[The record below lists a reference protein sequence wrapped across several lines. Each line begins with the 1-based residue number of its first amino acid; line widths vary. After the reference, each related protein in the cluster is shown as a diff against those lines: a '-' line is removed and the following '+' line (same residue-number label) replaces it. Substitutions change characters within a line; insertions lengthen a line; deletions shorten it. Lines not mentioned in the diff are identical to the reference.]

1 MPFECPL
8 CTSRRPFLRVEKFK
22 NSYGDICVRVYQNT
36 GGTAPWKANGFEAIW
51 KANGWFETN
60 LSNANAGGG
69 AQIVEAYT
77 VCRNGHVALDDPG
90 VGDAHKVCTL
100 GSVGSGKS
108 QLLHRLLQLDPPIW
122 DQAPQDDR
130 EPVEVFISHKSLPYG
145 ASPIDNPEEVVATVA
160 ANSEPLRI
168 KLLNLLRMKLKL
180 QGVRRRNPLT
190 GERETAPVSILV
202 DEILLRYFESEY
214 ADDPE
219 YAQEQANEW
228 GTNLRAPYLYPITL
242 TKGGASATKHLA
254 IVDLPGE
261 ATREWTTPTNNPYVN
276 SDDDLS
282 QLEDSATILAIV
294 DPVLADW
301 CFNRLDGGT
310 RSLALRPISD
320 ETTTTRETMRA
331 ESSAITRKL
340 LQDISHEVQN
350 VDNASL
356 TVIVISKCDA
366 IRYALEHASEDAPRG
381 QYDIGRW
388 NDLIPKK
395 QAVPFVR
402 SAKNALSR
410 LSGRVEDSQP
420 MASAQ
425 VREFCNKFR
434 MAPDTRIQDHV
445 AASLLADLSDPRK
458 FWNLVMTGDE
468 FDLTVNMFE
477 LPGGAVTHT
486 VSLND
491 PGNLKPHS
499 FAVES
504 AASSWNRGI
513 SGERIQ
519 MQDVA
524 ACALASALLATIVS
538 ENTVAQLNANARPTY
553 ALTAARY
560 RIAEDGGEH
569 TSDGAQAGCFQ
580 ALRHIIS
587 PALGV

>member
-1 MPFECPL
+1 MPLECPL
-8 CTSRRPFLRVEKFK
+8 CASRRPFLRVERFK
-22 NSYGDICVRVYQNT
+22 NSDGRIGVRAYQDT
-36 GGTAPWKANGFEAIW
+36 GGIAAWRANGFESIPSDA
-51 KANGWFETN
+51 
-60 LSNANAGGG
+60 G
-69 AQIVEAYT
+69 AQVVEAYT

-90 VGDAHKVCTL
+90 VGAAHKVCTL

-130 EPVEVFISHKSLPYG
+130 EPVGVFISHKPLPYG
-145 ASPIDNPEEVVATVA
+145 ASPIDNPDEVVATAA
-160 ANSEPLRI
+160 ANSEPLRTA
-168 KLLNLLRMKLKL
+168 LLNLFRMELRLRE
-180 QGVRRRNPLT
+180 VRRRNPLT
-190 GERETAPVSILV
+190 GDRETVLVGTLV

-214 ADDPE
+214 ADDLE
-219 YAQEQANEW
+219 YAQELADDW

-242 TKGGASATKHLA
+242 TTGGTSLTKHLA

-320 ETTTTRETMRA
+320 ETTTTRETMLA

-340 LQDISHEVQN
+340 LQDISHEVQDA
-350 VDNASL
+350 DNASL
-356 TVIVISKCDA
+356 TVIAISKCDA
-366 IRYALEHASEDAPRG
+366 IRYALEHASKDAPRG

-388 NDLIPKK
+388 NDLIPKE
-395 QAVPFVR
+395 QVGPFVR

-410 LSGRVEDSQP
+410 MSGRVEASQP

-425 VREFCNKFR
+425 VREFFDKFR
-434 MAPDTRIQDHV
+434 MAPGMQIHAT
-445 AASLLADLSDPRK
+445 ASLLADLSDPWK
-458 FWNLVMTGDE
+458 FWNLVMTGEE
-468 FDLTVNMFE
+468 FNLAVNMFT

-491 PGNLKPHS
+491 PSNLKPHS

-504 AASSWNRGI
+504 AASSWNRGV

-524 ACALASALLATIVS
+524 ACALASALLATIIS
-538 ENTVAQLNANARPTY
+538 ENTVAQLNASARPTY

>member
-1 MPFECPL
+1 MPLECPL
-8 CTSRRPFLRVEKFK
+8 CASRRPFLRVERFK
-22 NSYGDICVRVYQNT
+22 NSDGRIGVRAYQDT
-36 GGTAPWKANGFEAIW
+36 GGIAAWRANGFESIPSDA
-51 KANGWFETN
+51 
-60 LSNANAGGG
+60 G
-69 AQIVEAYT
+69 AQVVEAYT

-90 VGDAHKVCTL
+90 VGAAHKVCTL

-130 EPVEVFISHKSLPYG
+130 EPVGVFISHKPLPYG
-145 ASPIDNPEEVVATVA
+145 ASPIDNPDEVVATAA
-160 ANSEPLRI
+160 ANSEPLRTA
-168 KLLNLLRMKLKL
+168 LLNLFRMELRLRE
-180 QGVRRRNPLT
+180 VRRRNPLT
-190 GERETAPVSILV
+190 GDRETVLVGTLV

-214 ADDPE
+214 ADDLE
-219 YAQEQANEW
+219 YAQELADDW

-242 TKGGASATKHLA
+242 TTGGTSLTKHLA

-301 CFNRLDGGT
+301 CFNRLDDST

-340 LQDISHEVQN
+340 LQDISHEVQDA
-350 VDNASL
+350 DNASL
-356 TVIVISKCDA
+356 TVIAISKCDA
-366 IRYALEHASEDAPRG
+366 IRYALEHASENAPRG

-388 NDLIPKK
+388 NDLIPKE
-395 QAVPFVR
+395 QVGPFVR

-410 LSGRVEDSQP
+410 MSGRVEASQP

-425 VREFCNKFR
+425 VREFFDKFR
-434 MAPDTRIQDHV
+434 MAPGMQIHAT
-445 AASLLADLSDPRK
+445 ASLLADLSDPWK
-458 FWNLVMTGDE
+458 FWNLVMTGEE
-468 FDLTVNMFE
+468 FNLAVNMFT
-477 LPGGAVTHT
+477 LPGGAVTRT

-491 PGNLKPHS
+491 PSNLKPHS

-504 AASSWNRGI
+504 AASSWNRGV

-524 ACALASALLATIVS
+524 ACALASALLATIIS
-538 ENTVAQLNANARPTY
+538 ENTVAQLNASARPTY

>member
-1 MPFECPL
+1 MPLECPL
-8 CTSRRPFLRVEKFK
+8 CASRRPFLRVERFK
-22 NSYGDICVRVYQNT
+22 NSDGRIGVRAYQDT
-36 GGTAPWKANGFEAIW
+36 GGIAAWRANGFESIP
-51 KANGWFETN
+51 
-60 LSNANAGGG
+60 SDAG
-69 AQIVEAYT
+69 ARVVEAYT
-77 VCRNGHVALDDPG
+77 VCRNGHVALNDPG
-90 VGDAHKVCTL
+90 VGAAHKVCTL

-130 EPVEVFISHKSLPYG
+130 EPVGVFISHKPLPYG
-145 ASPIDNPEEVVATVA
+145 ASPIDNPDEVVATAA
-160 ANSEPLRI
+160 ANSEPLRTA
-168 KLLNLLRMKLKL
+168 LLNLFRMELRLRE
-180 QGVRRRNPLT
+180 VRRRNPLT
-190 GERETAPVSILV
+190 GDRETVLVGTLV

-214 ADDPE
+214 ADDLE
-219 YAQEQANEW
+219 YAQELADDW

-242 TKGGASATKHLA
+242 TTGGTSLTKHLA

-301 CFNRLDGGT
+301 CFNRLDDST

-340 LQDISHEVQN
+340 LQDISHEVQDA
-350 VDNASL
+350 DNASL
-356 TVIVISKCDA
+356 TVIAISKCDA
-366 IRYALEHASEDAPRG
+366 IRYALEHASENAPRG

-388 NDLIPKK
+388 NDLIPKE
-395 QAVPFVR
+395 QVGPFVR

-410 LSGRVEDSQP
+410 MSGRVEASQP

-425 VREFCNKFR
+425 VREFFDKFR
-434 MAPDTRIQDHV
+434 MAPGMQIHAT
-445 AASLLADLSDPRK
+445 ASLLADLSDPWK
-458 FWNLVMTGDE
+458 FWNLVMTGEE
-468 FDLTVNMFE
+468 FNLAVNMFT

-491 PGNLKPHS
+491 PSNLKPHS

-504 AASSWNRGI
+504 AASSWNRGV

-524 ACALASALLATIVS
+524 ACALASALLATIIS
-538 ENTVAQLNANARPTY
+538 ENTVAQLNASARPTY

>member
-1 MPFECPL
+1 MPLECPL
-8 CTSRRPFLRVEKFK
+8 CASRRPFLRVERFK
-22 NSYGDICVRVYQNT
+22 NSDGRIGVRAYQDT
-36 GGTAPWKANGFEAIW
+36 GGIAAWRANGFESIPSDA
-51 KANGWFETN
+51 
-60 LSNANAGGG
+60 G
-69 AQIVEAYT
+69 AQVVEAYT
-77 VCRNGHVALDDPG
+77 VCRNGHIALDDPG
-90 VGDAHKVCTL
+90 VGAAHKVCTL

-130 EPVEVFISHKSLPYG
+130 EPVGVFISHKPLPYG
-145 ASPIDNPEEVVATVA
+145 ASPIDNPDEVVATAA
-160 ANSEPLRI
+160 ANSEPLRTT
-168 KLLNLLRMKLKL
+168 LLNLFRTELRLR
-180 QGVRRRNPLT
+180 GVRRRNPLT
-190 GERETAPVSILV
+190 GDRETALVSTLV

-214 ADDPE
+214 ADDLE
-219 YAQEQANEW
+219 YAQELADDW

-242 TKGGASATKHLA
+242 TTGGTSLTKHLA

-301 CFNRLDGGT
+301 CFNRLDDST

-340 LQDISHEVQN
+340 LQDISHEVQDA
-350 VDNASL
+350 DNASL
-356 TVIVISKCDA
+356 TVIAISKCDA
-366 IRYALEHASEDAPRG
+366 IRYALEHASKDAPRG

-388 NDLIPKK
+388 NDLIPKE
-395 QAVPFVR
+395 QVGPFVR

-410 LSGRVEDSQP
+410 MSGRVEASQP

-425 VREFCNKFR
+425 VREFFDKFR
-434 MAPDTRIQDHV
+434 MAPGMQIHAT
-445 AASLLADLSDPRK
+445 ASLLADLSDPWK
-458 FWNLVMTGDE
+458 FWNLVMTGEE
-468 FDLTVNMFE
+468 FNLAVNMFT

-491 PGNLKPHS
+491 PSNLKPHS

-504 AASSWNRGI
+504 AASSWNRGV

-524 ACALASALLATIVS
+524 ACALASALLATIIS
-538 ENTVAQLNANARPTY
+538 ENTVAQLNASARPTY

>member
-1 MPFECPL
+1 MPLECPL
-8 CTSRRPFLRVEKFK
+8 CASRRPFLRVERFK
-22 NSYGDICVRVYQNT
+22 NSDGRIGVRAYQDT
-36 GGTAPWKANGFEAIW
+36 GGIAAWRANGFESIPSDA
-51 KANGWFETN
+51 
-60 LSNANAGGG
+60 G
-69 AQIVEAYT
+69 AQVVEAYT

-90 VGDAHKVCTL
+90 VGAAHKVCTL

-130 EPVEVFISHKSLPYG
+130 EPVGVFISHKPLPYG
-145 ASPIDNPEEVVATVA
+145 ATPIDNPDEVVATAA
-160 ANSEPLRI
+160 ANSEPLRTA
-168 KLLNLLRMKLKL
+168 LLNLFRMELRLRE
-180 QGVRRRNPLT
+180 VRRRNPLT
-190 GERETAPVSILV
+190 GDRETVLVGTLV

-214 ADDPE
+214 ADDLE
-219 YAQEQANEW
+219 YAQELADDW

-242 TKGGASATKHLA
+242 TTGGTSLTKHLA

-301 CFNRLDGGT
+301 CFNRLDDST

-340 LQDISHEVQN
+340 LQDISHEVQDA
-350 VDNASL
+350 DNASL
-356 TVIVISKCDA
+356 TVIAISKCDA
-366 IRYALEHASEDAPRG
+366 IRYALEHASKDAPRG

-388 NDLIPKK
+388 NDLIPKE
-395 QAVPFVR
+395 QVGPFVR

-410 LSGRVEDSQP
+410 MSGRVEASQP

-425 VREFCNKFR
+425 VREFFDKFR
-434 MAPDTRIQDHV
+434 MAPGMQIHAT
-445 AASLLADLSDPRK
+445 ASLLADLSDPWK
-458 FWNLVMTGDE
+458 FWNLVMTGEE
-468 FDLTVNMFE
+468 FNLAVNMFT

-491 PGNLKPHS
+491 PSNLKPHS

-504 AASSWNRGI
+504 AASSWNRGV

-524 ACALASALLATIVS
+524 ACALASALLATIIS
-538 ENTVAQLNANARPTY
+538 ENTVAQLNASARPTY

>member
-1 MPFECPL
+1 MPLECPL
-8 CTSRRPFLRVEKFK
+8 CASRRPFLRVERFK
-22 NSYGDICVRVYQNT
+22 NSDGRIGVRAYQDT
-36 GGTAPWKANGFEAIW
+36 GGIAAWRANGFESIPSD
-51 KANGWFETN
+51 T
-60 LSNANAGGG
+60 G
-69 AQIVEAYT
+69 AQVVEAYT

-90 VGDAHKVCTL
+90 VGAAHKVCTL

-122 DQAPQDDR
+122 DQAPQNDR
-130 EPVEVFISHKSLPYG
+130 EPVGVFVSHKPLPYG
-145 ASPIDNPEEVVATVA
+145 ASPIDNPDEVVATAA
-160 ANSEPLRI
+160 ANSEPLRTA
-168 KLLNLLRMKLKL
+168 LLNLFRMELRLRE
-180 QGVRRRNPLT
+180 VRRRNPLT
-190 GERETAPVSILV
+190 GDRETVLVGTLV

-214 ADDPE
+214 ADDLE
-219 YAQEQANEW
+219 YAQELADDW

-242 TKGGASATKHLA
+242 TTGGTSLTKHLA

-301 CFNRLDGGT
+301 CFNRLDDST

-340 LQDISHEVQN
+340 LQDISHEVQDA
-350 VDNASL
+350 DNASL
-356 TVIVISKCDA
+356 TVIAISKCDA
-366 IRYALEHASEDAPRG
+366 IRYALEHASKDAPRG

-388 NDLIPKK
+388 NGLIPKE
-395 QAVPFVR
+395 QVGPFVR

-410 LSGRVEDSQP
+410 MSGRVEASQP

-425 VREFCNKFR
+425 VREFFDKFR
-434 MAPDTRIQDHV
+434 MAPGMQIHAT
-445 AASLLADLSDPRK
+445 ASLLADLSDPWK
-458 FWNLVMTGDE
+458 FWNLVMTGEE
-468 FDLTVNMFE
+468 FNLAVNMFT

-491 PGNLKPHS
+491 PSNLKPHS

-504 AASSWNRGI
+504 AASSWNRGV

-524 ACALASALLATIVS
+524 ACALASALLATIIS
-538 ENTVAQLNANARPTY
+538 ENTVAQLNASARPTY

>member
-1 MPFECPL
+1 MPLECPL
-8 CTSRRPFLRVEKFK
+8 CASRRPFLRVERFK
-22 NSYGDICVRVYQNT
+22 NSDGRIGVRAYQDT
-36 GGTAPWKANGFEAIW
+36 GGIAAWRANGFESIP
-51 KANGWFETN
+51 
-60 LSNANAGGG
+60 SDAG
-69 AQIVEAYT
+69 ARVVEAYT

-90 VGDAHKVCTL
+90 VGAAHKVCTL

-130 EPVEVFISHKSLPYG
+130 EPVGVFVSHKPLPYG
-145 ASPIDNPEEVVATVA
+145 ASPIDNPDEVVATAA
-160 ANSEPLRI
+160 ANSEPLRTA
-168 KLLNLLRMKLKL
+168 LLNLFRMELRLRE
-180 QGVRRRNPLT
+180 VRRRNPLT
-190 GERETAPVSILV
+190 GDRETVLVGTLV

-214 ADDPE
+214 ADDLE
-219 YAQEQANEW
+219 YAQELADDW

-242 TKGGASATKHLA
+242 TTGGTSLTKHLA

-301 CFNRLDGGT
+301 CFNRLDDST

-340 LQDISHEVQN
+340 LQDISHEVQDA
-350 VDNASL
+350 DNASL
-356 TVIVISKCDA
+356 TVIAISKCDA
-366 IRYALEHASEDAPRG
+366 IRYALEHASKDAPRG

-388 NDLIPKK
+388 NDLIPKE
-395 QAVPFVR
+395 QVGPFVR

-410 LSGRVEDSQP
+410 MSGRVEASQP

-425 VREFCNKFR
+425 VREFFDKFR
-434 MAPDTRIQDHV
+434 MAPGMQIHAT
-445 AASLLADLSDPRK
+445 ASLLADLSDPWK
-458 FWNLVMTGDE
+458 FWNLVMTGEE
-468 FDLTVNMFE
+468 FNLAVNMFT

-491 PGNLKPHS
+491 PSNLKPHS

-504 AASSWNRGI
+504 AASSWNRGV

-524 ACALASALLATIVS
+524 ACALASALLATIIS
-538 ENTVAQLNANARPTY
+538 ENTVAQLNASARPTY

>member
-1 MPFECPL
+1 MPLECPL
-8 CTSRRPFLRVEKFK
+8 CASRRPFLRVERFK
-22 NSYGDICVRVYQNT
+22 NSDGRIGVRAYQDT
-36 GGTAPWKANGFEAIW
+36 GGIAAWRANGFESIPSDA
-51 KANGWFETN
+51 
-60 LSNANAGGG
+60 G
-69 AQIVEAYT
+69 AQVVEAYT

-90 VGDAHKVCTL
+90 VGAAHKVCTL

-122 DQAPQDDR
+122 DQAPQNDR
-130 EPVEVFISHKSLPYG
+130 EPVGVFVSHKPLPYG
-145 ASPIDNPEEVVATVA
+145 ASPIDNPDEVVATAA
-160 ANSEPLRI
+160 ANSEPLRTA
-168 KLLNLLRMKLKL
+168 LLNLFRMELRLRE
-180 QGVRRRNPLT
+180 VRRRNPLT
-190 GERETAPVSILV
+190 GDRETVLVGTLV

-214 ADDPE
+214 ADDLE
-219 YAQEQANEW
+219 YAQELADDW

-242 TKGGASATKHLA
+242 TTGGTSLTKHLA

-301 CFNRLDGGT
+301 CFNRLDDST

-340 LQDISHEVQN
+340 LQDISHEVQDA
-350 VDNASL
+350 DNASL
-356 TVIVISKCDA
+356 TVIAISKCDA
-366 IRYALEHASEDAPRG
+366 IRYALEHASKDAPRG

-388 NDLIPKK
+388 NGLIPKE
-395 QAVPFVR
+395 QVGPFVR

-410 LSGRVEDSQP
+410 MSGRVEASQP

-425 VREFCNKFR
+425 VREFFDKFR
-434 MAPDTRIQDHV
+434 MAPGMQIHAT
-445 AASLLADLSDPRK
+445 ASLLADLSDPWK
-458 FWNLVMTGDE
+458 FWNLVMTGEE
-468 FDLTVNMFE
+468 FNLAVNMFT
-477 LPGGAVTHT
+477 LPGGAVTRT

-491 PGNLKPHS
+491 PSNLKPHS

-504 AASSWNRGI
+504 AASSWNRGV

-524 ACALASALLATIVS
+524 ACALASALLATIIS
-538 ENTVAQLNANARPTY
+538 ENTVAQLNASARPTY

>member
-1 MPFECPL
+1 MSLECPL
-8 CTSRRPFLRVEKFK
+8 CASRRPFLRVERFK
-22 NSYGDICVRVYQNT
+22 NSDGRIGVRAYQDT
-36 GGTAPWKANGFEAIW
+36 GGIAAWRVNGFESIPSD
-51 KANGWFETN
+51 T
-60 LSNANAGGG
+60 G
-69 AQIVEAYT
+69 AQVVEAYT
-77 VCRNGHVALDDPG
+77 VCHNGHVALDDPG
-90 VGDAHKVCTL
+90 VGAAHKVCTL

-108 QLLHRLLQLDPPIW
+108 QFLHRLLQLDPPIW

-130 EPVEVFISHKSLPYG
+130 EPVGVFISHKPLPYG
-145 ASPIDNPEEVVATVA
+145 ASPIDNPEEVVATAA
-160 ANSEPLRI
+160 ANSEPLRTT
-168 KLLNLLRMKLKL
+168 LLNLFRMKLKL
-180 QGVRRRNPLT
+180 RGVRRRNPVT
-190 GERETAPVSILV
+190 GERETALVSTLV

-214 ADDPE
+214 ADDLE
-219 YAQEQANEW
+219 YAQELADDW

-242 TKGGASATKHLA
+242 TTGGTSLTKHLA

-340 LQDISHEVQN
+340 LQDISHEVQDA
-350 VDNASL
+350 DNASL
-356 TVIVISKCDA
+356 TVIAISKCDA
-366 IRYALEHASEDAPRG
+366 IRYALEHASKDAPRG

-388 NDLIPKK
+388 NDLIPKE
-395 QAVPFVR
+395 QVGPFVR

-410 LSGRVEDSQP
+410 MSGRVEASQP

-425 VREFCNKFR
+425 VREFFDKFR
-434 MAPDTRIQDHV
+434 MAPGMQIHAT
-445 AASLLADLSDPRK
+445 ASLLADLSDPWK
-458 FWNLVMTGDE
+458 FWNLVMTGEE
-468 FDLTVNMFE
+468 FNLAVNMFT

-491 PGNLKPHS
+491 PSNLKPHS

-504 AASSWNRGI
+504 AASSWNRGV

-524 ACALASALLATIVS
+524 ACALASALLATIIS

>member
-1 MPFECPL
+1 MPLECPL
-8 CTSRRPFLRVEKFK
+8 CASRRPFLRVERFK
-22 NSYGDICVRVYQNT
+22 NSDGRIGVRAYQDT
-36 GGTAPWKANGFEAIW
+36 GGIAAWRANGFESIPSDA
-51 KANGWFETN
+51 
-60 LSNANAGGG
+60 G
-69 AQIVEAYT
+69 AQVVEAYT
-77 VCRNGHVALDDPG
+77 VCRNGHVALNDPG
-90 VGDAHKVCTL
+90 VGAAHKVCTL

-122 DQAPQDDR
+122 DQAPQNDR
-130 EPVEVFISHKSLPYG
+130 EPVGVFVSHKPLPYG
-145 ASPIDNPEEVVATVA
+145 ASPIDNPDEVVATAA
-160 ANSEPLRI
+160 ANSEPLRTA
-168 KLLNLLRMKLKL
+168 LLNLFRMELRLRE
-180 QGVRRRNPLT
+180 VRRRNPLT
-190 GERETAPVSILV
+190 GDRETVLVGTLV

-214 ADDPE
+214 ADDLE
-219 YAQEQANEW
+219 YAQELADDW

-242 TKGGASATKHLA
+242 TTGGTSLTKHLA

-340 LQDISHEVQN
+340 LQDISHEVQDA
-350 VDNASL
+350 DNASL
-356 TVIVISKCDA
+356 TVIAISKCDA
-366 IRYALEHASEDAPRG
+366 IRYALEHASKDAPRG

-388 NDLIPKK
+388 NDLIPKE
-395 QAVPFVR
+395 QVGPFVR

-410 LSGRVEDSQP
+410 MSGRVEASQP

-425 VREFCNKFR
+425 VREFFDKFR
-434 MAPDTRIQDHV
+434 MAPGMQIHAT
-445 AASLLADLSDPRK
+445 ASLLADLSDPWK
-458 FWNLVMTGDE
+458 FWNLVMTGEE
-468 FDLTVNMFE
+468 FNLAVNMFT

-491 PGNLKPHS
+491 PSNLKPHS

-504 AASSWNRGI
+504 AASSWNRGV

-524 ACALASALLATIVS
+524 ACALASALLATIIS
-538 ENTVAQLNANARPTY
+538 ENTVAQLNKNASPTY

>member
-1 MPFECPL
+1 MTLECPL
-8 CTSRRPFLRVEKFK
+8 CASRRPFLRVERFK
-22 NSYGDICVRVYQNT
+22 NSDGSIGVRAYQDT
-36 GGTAPWKANGFEAIW
+36 GGAAAWRANGFESTPSDA
-51 KANGWFETN
+51 
-60 LSNANAGGG
+60 G
-69 AQIVEAYT
+69 AQVIEAYT
-77 VCRNGHVALDDPG
+77 VCRNGHIALDDPG
-90 VGDAHKVCTL
+90 VGAAHKVCTL

-130 EPVEVFISHKSLPYG
+130 EPVGVFISHKPLPYG
-145 ASPIDNPEEVVATVA
+145 ASPIDNPDEVVATAA
-160 ANSEPLRI
+160 ANSEPLRTA
-168 KLLNLLRMKLKL
+168 LLNLFRMELRLRE
-180 QGVRRRNPLT
+180 VRRRNPLT
-190 GERETAPVSILV
+190 GDRETVLVGTLV

-214 ADDPE
+214 ADDLE
-219 YAQEQANEW
+219 YAQELADDW

-242 TKGGASATKHLA
+242 TTGGTSLTKHLA

-301 CFNRLDGGT
+301 CFNRLDDST

-340 LQDISHEVQN
+340 LQDISHEVQDA
-350 VDNASL
+350 DNASL
-356 TVIVISKCDA
+356 TVIAISKCDA
-366 IRYALEHASEDAPRG
+366 IRYALEHASKDAPRG

-388 NDLIPKK
+388 NDLIPKE
-395 QAVPFVR
+395 QVGPFVR

-410 LSGRVEDSQP
+410 MSGRVEASQP

-425 VREFCNKFR
+425 VREFFDKFR
-434 MAPDTRIQDHV
+434 MAPGMQIHAT
-445 AASLLADLSDPRK
+445 ASLLADLSDPWK
-458 FWNLVMTGDE
+458 FWNLVMTGEE
-468 FDLTVNMFE
+468 FNLAVNMFT

-491 PGNLKPHS
+491 PSNLKPHS

-504 AASSWNRGI
+504 AASSWNRGV

-524 ACALASALLATIVS
+524 ACALASALLATIIS
-538 ENTVAQLNANARPTY
+538 ENTVAQLNASARPTY

>member
-1 MPFECPL
+1 MPLECPL
-8 CTSRRPFLRVEKFK
+8 CASRRPFLRVERFK
-22 NSYGDICVRVYQNT
+22 NSDGRIGVRAYQDT
-36 GGTAPWKANGFEAIW
+36 GGIAAWRANGFESIPSDA
-51 KANGWFETN
+51 
-60 LSNANAGGG
+60 G
-69 AQIVEAYT
+69 AQVVEAYT

-90 VGDAHKVCTL
+90 VGAAHKVCTL

-122 DQAPQDDR
+122 DQAPQNDR
-130 EPVEVFISHKSLPYG
+130 EPVGVFISHKPLPYG
-145 ASPIDNPEEVVATVA
+145 ASPIDNPDEVVATAA
-160 ANSEPLRI
+160 ANSEPLRTA
-168 KLLNLLRMKLKL
+168 LLNLFRMELRLRE
-180 QGVRRRNPLT
+180 VRRRNPLT
-190 GERETAPVSILV
+190 GDRETVLVGTLV

-214 ADDPE
+214 ADDLE
-219 YAQEQANEW
+219 YAQELADDW

-242 TKGGASATKHLA
+242 TTGGTSLTKHLA

-340 LQDISHEVQN
+340 LQHISHEVQDA
-350 VDNASL
+350 DNASL
-356 TVIVISKCDA
+356 TVIAISKCDA
-366 IRYALEHASEDAPRG
+366 IRYALEHASKDAPRG

-388 NDLIPKK
+388 NDLIPKE
-395 QAVPFVR
+395 QVGPFVR

-410 LSGRVEDSQP
+410 MSGRVEASQP

-425 VREFCNKFR
+425 VREFFDKFR
-434 MAPDTRIQDHV
+434 MAPGMQIHAT
-445 AASLLADLSDPRK
+445 ASLLADLSDPWK
-458 FWNLVMTGDE
+458 FWNLVMTGEE
-468 FDLTVNMFE
+468 FNLAVNMFT

-491 PGNLKPHS
+491 PSNLKPHS

-504 AASSWNRGI
+504 AASSWNRGV

-524 ACALASALLATIVS
+524 ACALASALLATIIS
-538 ENTVAQLNANARPTY
+538 ENTVAQLNASARPTY

>member
-1 MPFECPL
+1 MPLECPL
-8 CTSRRPFLRVEKFK
+8 CASRRPFLRVERFK
-22 NSYGDICVRVYQNT
+22 NSDGRIGVRAYQDT
-36 GGTAPWKANGFEAIW
+36 GGIAAWRANGFESIPSDA
-51 KANGWFETN
+51 
-60 LSNANAGGG
+60 G
-69 AQIVEAYT
+69 AQVIEAYT

-90 VGDAHKVCTL
+90 VGAAHKVCTL

-130 EPVEVFISHKSLPYG
+130 EPVGVFISHKPLPYG
-145 ASPIDNPEEVVATVA
+145 ASPIDNPDEVVATAA
-160 ANSEPLRI
+160 ANSEPLRTA
-168 KLLNLLRMKLKL
+168 LLNLFRMELRLRE
-180 QGVRRRNPLT
+180 VRRRNPLT
-190 GERETAPVSILV
+190 GDRETVLVGTLV

-214 ADDPE
+214 ADDLE
-219 YAQEQANEW
+219 YAQELADDW

-242 TKGGASATKHLA
+242 TTGGTSLTKHLA

-301 CFNRLDGGT
+301 CFNRLDDST

-340 LQDISHEVQN
+340 LQDISHEVQDA
-350 VDNASL
+350 DNASL
-356 TVIVISKCDA
+356 TVIAISKCDA
-366 IRYALEHASEDAPRG
+366 IRYALEHASENAPRG

-388 NDLIPKK
+388 NDLIPKE
-395 QAVPFVR
+395 QVGPFVR

-410 LSGRVEDSQP
+410 MSGRVEASQP

-425 VREFCNKFR
+425 VREFFDKFR
-434 MAPDTRIQDHV
+434 MAPGMQIHAT
-445 AASLLADLSDPRK
+445 ASLLADLSDPWK
-458 FWNLVMTGDE
+458 FWNLVMTGEE
-468 FDLTVNMFE
+468 FNLAVNMFT

-491 PGNLKPHS
+491 PSNLKPHS

-504 AASSWNRGI
+504 AASSWNRGV

-524 ACALASALLATIVS
+524 ACALASALLATIIS
-538 ENTVAQLNANARPTY
+538 ENTVAQLNASARPTY

>member
-1 MPFECPL
+1 MPLECPL
-8 CTSRRPFLRVEKFK
+8 CASRRPFLRVERFK
-22 NSYGDICVRVYQNT
+22 NSDGRIGVRAYQDT
-36 GGTAPWKANGFEAIW
+36 GGIAAWRANGFESIPSDA
-51 KANGWFETN
+51 
-60 LSNANAGGG
+60 G
-69 AQIVEAYT
+69 AQVVEAYT

-90 VGDAHKVCTL
+90 VGAAHKVCTL

-122 DQAPQDDR
+122 DQAPQNDR
-130 EPVEVFISHKSLPYG
+130 EPVGVFVSHKPLPYG
-145 ASPIDNPEEVVATVA
+145 ASPIDNPDEVVATAA
-160 ANSEPLRI
+160 ANSEPLRTA
-168 KLLNLLRMKLKL
+168 LLNLFRMELRLRE
-180 QGVRRRNPLT
+180 VRRRNPLT
-190 GERETAPVSILV
+190 GDRETVLVGTLV

-214 ADDPE
+214 ADDLE
-219 YAQEQANEW
+219 YAQELADDW

-242 TKGGASATKHLA
+242 TTGGTSLTKHLA

-301 CFNRLDGGT
+301 CFNRLDDST

-340 LQDISHEVQN
+340 LQDISHEVQDA
-350 VDNASL
+350 DNASL
-356 TVIVISKCDA
+356 TVIAISKCDA
-366 IRYALEHASEDAPRG
+366 IRYALEHASENAPRG

-388 NDLIPKK
+388 NGLIPKE
-395 QAVPFVR
+395 QVGPFVR

-410 LSGRVEDSQP
+410 MSGRVEASQP

-425 VREFCNKFR
+425 VREFFDKFR
-434 MAPDTRIQDHV
+434 MAPGMQIHAT
-445 AASLLADLSDPRK
+445 ASLLADLSDPWK
-458 FWNLVMTGDE
+458 FWNLVMTGEE
-468 FDLTVNMFE
+468 FNLAVNMFT

-491 PGNLKPHS
+491 PSNLKPHS

-504 AASSWNRGI
+504 AASSWNRGV

-524 ACALASALLATIVS
+524 ACALASALLATIIS
-538 ENTVAQLNANARPTY
+538 ENTVAQLNASARPTY

-580 ALRHIIS
+580 ALRHVIS

>member
-1 MPFECPL
+1 MPLECPL
-8 CTSRRPFLRVEKFK
+8 CASRRPFLRVERFK
-22 NSYGDICVRVYQNT
+22 NSDGRIGVRAYQDT
-36 GGTAPWKANGFEAIW
+36 GGIAAWRANGFESIPSDA
-51 KANGWFETN
+51 
-60 LSNANAGGG
+60 G
-69 AQIVEAYT
+69 AQVVEAYT

-90 VGDAHKVCTL
+90 VGAAHKVCTL

-130 EPVEVFISHKSLPYG
+130 EPVGVFISHKPLPYG
-145 ASPIDNPEEVVATVA
+145 ASPIDNPDEVVATAA
-160 ANSEPLRI
+160 ANSEPLRTA
-168 KLLNLLRMKLKL
+168 LLNLFRMELRLRE
-180 QGVRRRNPLT
+180 VRRRNPLT
-190 GERETAPVSILV
+190 GDRETVLVGTLV

-214 ADDPE
+214 ADDLE
-219 YAQEQANEW
+219 YAQELADDW

-242 TKGGASATKHLA
+242 TTGGTSLTKHLA

-320 ETTTTRETMRA
+320 ETTTTRQTMRA

-340 LQDISHEVQN
+340 LQDISHEVQDA
-350 VDNASL
+350 DNASL
-356 TVIVISKCDA
+356 TVIAISKCDA
-366 IRYALEHASEDAPRG
+366 IRYALEHASKDAPRG

-388 NDLIPKK
+388 NDLIPKE
-395 QAVPFVR
+395 QVGPFVR

-410 LSGRVEDSQP
+410 MSGRVEASQP

-425 VREFCNKFR
+425 VREFFDKFR
-434 MAPDTRIQDHV
+434 MAPGMQIHAT
-445 AASLLADLSDPRK
+445 ASLLADLSDPWK
-458 FWNLVMTGDE
+458 FWNLVMTGEE
-468 FDLTVNMFE
+468 FNLAVNMFT

-491 PGNLKPHS
+491 PSNLKPHS

-504 AASSWNRGI
+504 AASSWNRGV

-524 ACALASALLATIVS
+524 ACALASALLATIIS
-538 ENTVAQLNANARPTY
+538 ENTVAQLNASARPTY

>member
-1 MPFECPL
+1 MPLECPL
-8 CTSRRPFLRVEKFK
+8 CASRRPFLRVERFK
-22 NSYGDICVRVYQNT
+22 NSDGRIGVRAYQDT
-36 GGTAPWKANGFEAIW
+36 GGIAAWRANGFESIPSDA
-51 KANGWFETN
+51 
-60 LSNANAGGG
+60 G
-69 AQIVEAYT
+69 AQVVEAYT

-90 VGDAHKVCTL
+90 VGAAHKVCTL

-130 EPVEVFISHKSLPYG
+130 EPVGVFISHKPLPYG
-145 ASPIDNPEEVVATVA
+145 ASPIDNPDEVVATAA
-160 ANSEPLRI
+160 ANSEPLRTA
-168 KLLNLLRMKLKL
+168 LLNLFRMELKL
-180 QGVRRRNPLT
+180 REVRRRNPLT
-190 GERETAPVSILV
+190 GARETALVGTLV

-219 YAQEQANEW
+219 YAQEQADDW

-242 TKGGASATKHLA
+242 TTGGISLTKHMA

-301 CFNRLDGGT
+301 CFNRLDDGT

-320 ETTTTRETMRA
+320 ETTTTRQTMRA

-340 LQDISHEVQN
+340 LQDISHEVQD

-366 IRYALEHASEDAPRG
+366 IRYALEHASDNAPRTH
-381 QYDIGRW
+381 YDIGRW
-388 NDLIPKK
+388 NDLIPKE
-395 QAVPFVR
+395 QVGPFVR

-410 LSGRVEDSQP
+410 MGGRVEGSQL

-425 VREFCNKFR
+425 VREFFDKFR
-434 MAPDTRIQDHV
+434 MAPGMQTHV
-445 AASLLADLSDPRK
+445 TASLLADLSDPWK

-468 FDLTVNMFE
+468 FNLAVNMFT

-524 ACALASALLATIVS
+524 ACALASALLSTIIS

>member
-1 MPFECPL
+1 MPLECPL
-8 CTSRRPFLRVEKFK
+8 CASRRPFLRVERFK
-22 NSYGDICVRVYQNT
+22 NSDGRIGVRAYQDT
-36 GGTAPWKANGFEAIW
+36 GGIAAWRANGFESIPSDA
-51 KANGWFETN
+51 
-60 LSNANAGGG
+60 G
-69 AQIVEAYT
+69 AQVVEAYT

-90 VGDAHKVCTL
+90 VGAAHKVCTL

-122 DQAPQDDR
+122 DQAPQNDR
-130 EPVEVFISHKSLPYG
+130 EPVGVFVSHKPLPYG
-145 ASPIDNPEEVVATVA
+145 ASPIDNPDEVVATAA
-160 ANSEPLRI
+160 ANSEPLRTA
-168 KLLNLLRMKLKL
+168 LLNLFRMELRLRE
-180 QGVRRRNPLT
+180 VRRRNPLT
-190 GERETAPVSILV
+190 GDRETVLVGTLV

-214 ADDPE
+214 ADDLE
-219 YAQEQANEW
+219 YAQELADDW

-242 TKGGASATKHLA
+242 TTGGTSLTKHLA

-301 CFNRLDGGT
+301 CFNRLDDST

-340 LQDISHEVQN
+340 LQDISHEVQDA
-350 VDNASL
+350 DNASL
-356 TVIVISKCDA
+356 TVIAISKCDA
-366 IRYALEHASEDAPRG
+366 IRYALEHASKDAPRG

-388 NDLIPKK
+388 NDLIPKE
-395 QAVPFVR
+395 QVGPFVR

-410 LSGRVEDSQP
+410 MSGRVEASQP

-425 VREFCNKFR
+425 VREFFDKFR
-434 MAPDTRIQDHV
+434 MAPGMQIHAT
-445 AASLLADLSDPRK
+445 ASLLADLSDPRK
-458 FWNLVMTGDE
+458 FWNLVMMGDE

-477 LPGGAVTHT
+477 LPGGSVTHT

-491 PGNLKPHS
+491 PSNLKPHS

-504 AASSWNRGI
+504 AASSWNRGV

-524 ACALASALLATIVS
+524 ACALASALLATIIS
-538 ENTVAQLNANARPTY
+538 ENTVAQLNASARPTY

>member
-1 MPFECPL
+1 MPLECPL
-8 CTSRRPFLRVEKFK
+8 CASRRPFLRVERFK
-22 NSYGDICVRVYQNT
+22 NSDGKIGVRAYQDT
-36 GGTAPWKANGFEAIW
+36 GGAAAWRANGFESIPSDA
-51 KANGWFETN
+51 
-60 LSNANAGGG
+60 G
-69 AQIVEAYT
+69 AQVIEAYT
-77 VCRNGHVALDDPG
+77 VCRNGHIALDDPG
-90 VGDAHKVCTL
+90 VGAAHKVCTL

-130 EPVEVFISHKSLPYG
+130 EPVGVFVSHKPLPYG
-145 ASPIDNPEEVVATVA
+145 ASPIDNPDEVVATAA
-160 ANSEPLRI
+160 ANSEPLRTA
-168 KLLNLLRMKLKL
+168 LLNLFRMELRLRE
-180 QGVRRRNPLT
+180 VRRRNPLT
-190 GERETAPVSILV
+190 GDRETVLVGTLV

-214 ADDPE
+214 ADDLE
-219 YAQEQANEW
+219 YAQELADDW

-242 TKGGASATKHLA
+242 TTGGTSLTKHLA

-301 CFNRLDGGT
+301 CFNRLDAST

-340 LQDISHEVQN
+340 LQDISHEVQD

-366 IRYALEHASEDAPRG
+366 IRYALEHASDDAPRG

-388 NDLIPKK
+388 NDLIPKE
-395 QAVPFVR
+395 QMGPFVR

-410 LSGRVEDSQP
+410 MSGRVEASQP

-425 VREFCNKFR
+425 VREFFDKFR
-434 MAPDTRIQDHV
+434 MAPGMQIHAT
-445 AASLLADLSDPRK
+445 ASLLADLSDPWK
-458 FWNLVMTGDE
+458 FWNLVMTGEE
-468 FDLTVNMFE
+468 FNLAVNMFT

-491 PGNLKPHS
+491 PSNLKPHS

-504 AASSWNRGI
+504 AASSWNRGV

-524 ACALASALLATIVS
+524 ACALASALLATIIS
-538 ENTVAQLNANARPTY
+538 ENTVAQLNASARPTY

>member
-1 MPFECPL
+1 MSLECPL
-8 CTSRRPFLRVEKFK
+8 CASRRPFLRVERFK
-22 NSYGDICVRVYQNT
+22 NSDGRIGVRAYQDT
-36 GGTAPWKANGFEAIW
+36 GGIAAWRVNGFESIPSD
-51 KANGWFETN
+51 T
-60 LSNANAGGG
+60 G
-69 AQIVEAYT
+69 AQVVEAYT
-77 VCRNGHVALDDPG
+77 VCHNGHVALDDPG
-90 VGDAHKVCTL
+90 VGAAHKVCTL

-108 QLLHRLLQLDPPIW
+108 QFLHRLLQLDPPIW

-130 EPVEVFISHKSLPYG
+130 EPVGVFISHKPLPYG
-145 ASPIDNPEEVVATVA
+145 ASPIDNPEEVVATAA
-160 ANSEPLRI
+160 ANSEPLRTT
-168 KLLNLLRMKLKL
+168 LLNLFRMKLKL
-180 QGVRRRNPLT
+180 RGVRRRNPVT
-190 GERETAPVSILV
+190 GERETALVSTLV

-214 ADDPE
+214 ADDLE
-219 YAQEQANEW
+219 YAQELADDW

-242 TKGGASATKHLA
+242 TTGGTSLTKHLA

-282 QLEDSATILAIV
+282 QLEDSSTILAIV

-310 RSLALRPISD
+310 RDLALRPISD
-320 ETTTTRETMRA
+320 KTAATRETMRA
-331 ESSAITRKL
+331 ESSTITRKL
-340 LQDISHEVQN
+340 IQDISNEVQN
-350 VDNASL
+350 ANNGVL

-366 IRYALEHASEDAPRG
+366 IRYALERAPENAPRG
-381 QYDIGRW
+381 QYDISRW
-388 NDLIPKK
+388 NDLILKE
-395 QAVPFVR
+395 QVGPFVR
-402 SAKNALSR
+402 SANSALSW
-410 LSGRVEDSQP
+410 LSSRVEESQVR
-420 MASAQ
+420 ASIQ
-425 VREFCNKFR
+425 VREFFNKFR
-434 MAPDTRIQDHV
+434 MAPDTRIRDRI

-477 LPGGAVTHT
+477 LPGGSVTHT

-491 PGNLKPHS
+491 PGNLKPRS

-524 ACALASALLATIVS
+524 ACALASALLSTIIS
-538 ENTVAQLNANARPTY
+538 ENTVAQLNKNASPTY

>member
-1 MPFECPL
+1 MPLECPL
-8 CTSRRPFLRVEKFK
+8 CASRRPFLRVERFK
-22 NSYGDICVRVYQNT
+22 NSDGRIGVRAYQDT
-36 GGTAPWKANGFEAIW
+36 GGIAAWRANGFESIPSDA
-51 KANGWFETN
+51 
-60 LSNANAGGG
+60 G
-69 AQIVEAYT
+69 AQVVEAYT
-77 VCRNGHVALDDPG
+77 VCRNGHVALNDPG
-90 VGDAHKVCTL
+90 VGAAHKVCTL

-130 EPVEVFISHKSLPYG
+130 EPVGVFISHKPLPYG
-145 ASPIDNPEEVVATVA
+145 ASPIDNPDEVVATAA
-160 ANSEPLRI
+160 ANSEPLRTA
-168 KLLNLLRMKLKL
+168 LLNLFRMELRLRE
-180 QGVRRRNPLT
+180 VRRRNPLT
-190 GERETAPVSILV
+190 GDRETVLVGTLV

-214 ADDPE
+214 ADDLE
-219 YAQEQANEW
+219 YAQELADDW

-242 TKGGASATKHLA
+242 TTGGTSLTKHLA

-301 CFNRLDGGT
+301 CFNRLDDST

-340 LQDISHEVQN
+340 LQDISHEVQDA
-350 VDNASL
+350 DNASL
-356 TVIVISKCDA
+356 TVIAISKCDA
-366 IRYALEHASEDAPRG
+366 IRYALEHASKDAPRG

-388 NDLIPKK
+388 NDLIPKE
-395 QAVPFVR
+395 QVGPFVR

-410 LSGRVEDSQP
+410 MSGRVEASQP

-425 VREFCNKFR
+425 VREFFDKFR
-434 MAPDTRIQDHV
+434 MAPGMQIHAT
-445 AASLLADLSDPRK
+445 ASLLADLSDPWK
-458 FWNLVMTGDE
+458 FWNLVMTGEE
-468 FDLTVNMFE
+468 FNLAVNMFT

-491 PGNLKPHS
+491 PSNLKPHS

-504 AASSWNRGI
+504 AASSWNRGV

-524 ACALASALLATIVS
+524 ACALASALLATIIS
-538 ENTVAQLNANARPTY
+538 ENTVAQLNASARPTY

>member
-1 MPFECPL
+1 MPLECPL
-8 CTSRRPFLRVEKFK
+8 CASRRPFLRVERFK
-22 NSYGDICVRVYQNT
+22 NSDGRIGVRAYQDT
-36 GGTAPWKANGFEAIW
+36 GGIAAWRANGFESIPSDA
-51 KANGWFETN
+51 
-60 LSNANAGGG
+60 G
-69 AQIVEAYT
+69 AQVIEAYT

-90 VGDAHKVCTL
+90 VGAAHKVCTL

-122 DQAPQDDR
+122 DQAPQNDR
-130 EPVEVFISHKSLPYG
+130 EPVGVFISHKPLPYG
-145 ASPIDNPEEVVATVA
+145 ASPIDNPDEVVATAA
-160 ANSEPLRI
+160 ANSEPLRTA
-168 KLLNLLRMKLKL
+168 LLNLFRMELRLRE
-180 QGVRRRNPLT
+180 VRRRNPLT
-190 GERETAPVSILV
+190 GDRETVLVGTLV

-214 ADDPE
+214 ADDLE
-219 YAQEQANEW
+219 YAQELADDW

-242 TKGGASATKHLA
+242 TTGGTSLTKHLA

-301 CFNRLDGGT
+301 CFNRLDDST

-320 ETTTTRETMRA
+320 ETTTTRETMLA

-340 LQDISHEVQN
+340 LQDISHEVQDA
-350 VDNASL
+350 DNASL
-356 TVIVISKCDA
+356 TVIAISKCDA
-366 IRYALEHASEDAPRG
+366 IRYALEHASNDAPRG

-388 NDLIPKK
+388 NDLIPKE
-395 QAVPFVR
+395 QVGPFVR

-410 LSGRVEDSQP
+410 MSGRVEASQP
-420 MASAQ
+420 MSSAQ
-425 VREFCNKFR
+425 VREFFDKFR
-434 MAPDTRIQDHV
+434 MAPGMQIHAT
-445 AASLLADLSDPRK
+445 ASLLADLSDPWK
-458 FWNLVMTGDE
+458 FWNLVMTGEE
-468 FDLTVNMFE
+468 FNLAVNMFT
-477 LPGGAVTHT
+477 LPGGAVTRT

-491 PGNLKPHS
+491 PSNLKPHS

-504 AASSWNRGI
+504 AASSWNRGV

-524 ACALASALLATIVS
+524 ACALASALLATIIS
-538 ENTVAQLNANARPTY
+538 ENTVAQLNASARPTY

>member
-1 MPFECPL
+1 MSLECPL
-8 CTSRRPFLRVEKFK
+8 CASRRPFLRVERFK
-22 NSYGDICVRVYQNT
+22 NSDGGIGVRAYQDT
-36 GGTAPWKANGFEAIW
+36 GGIAAWRANGFESIPSDA
-51 KANGWFETN
+51 
-60 LSNANAGGG
+60 G
-69 AQIVEAYT
+69 AQVVEAYT
-77 VCRNGHVALDDPG
+77 VCRNGHIALDDPG
-90 VGDAHKVCTL
+90 VGAAHKVCTL

-122 DQAPQDDR
+122 DQAPQNDR
-130 EPVEVFISHKSLPYG
+130 EPVGVFVSHKPLPYG
-145 ASPIDNPEEVVATVA
+145 ASPIDNPDEVVATAA
-160 ANSEPLRI
+160 ANSEPLRTA
-168 KLLNLLRMKLKL
+168 LLNLFRMELRLRE
-180 QGVRRRNPLT
+180 VRRRNPLT
-190 GERETAPVSILV
+190 GDRETVLVGTLV

-214 ADDPE
+214 ADDLE
-219 YAQEQANEW
+219 YAQELADDW

-242 TKGGASATKHLA
+242 TTGGTSLTKHLA

-301 CFNRLDGGT
+301 CFNRLDDST

-340 LQDISHEVQN
+340 LQDISHEVQDA
-350 VDNASL
+350 DNASL
-356 TVIVISKCDA
+356 TVIAISKCDA
-366 IRYALEHASEDAPRG
+366 IRYALEHASKDAPRG

-388 NDLIPKK
+388 NDLIPKE
-395 QAVPFVR
+395 QVGPFVR

-410 LSGRVEDSQP
+410 MSGRVEASQP

-425 VREFCNKFR
+425 VREFFDKFR
-434 MAPDTRIQDHV
+434 MAPGMQIHAT
-445 AASLLADLSDPRK
+445 ASLLADLSDPWK
-458 FWNLVMTGDE
+458 FWNLVMTGEE
-468 FDLTVNMFE
+468 FNLAVNMFT

-491 PGNLKPHS
+491 PSNLKPHS

-504 AASSWNRGI
+504 AASSWNRGV

-524 ACALASALLATIVS
+524 ACALASALLATIIS
-538 ENTVAQLNANARPTY
+538 ENTVAQLNASARPTY

-580 ALRHIIS
+580 TLRHIIS

>member
-1 MPFECPL
+1 MSLECPL
-8 CTSRRPFLRVEKFK
+8 CASRRPFLRVERFK
-22 NSYGDICVRVYQNT
+22 NSDGRIGVRAYQDT
-36 GGTAPWKANGFEAIW
+36 GGIAAWRANGFESIPSDA
-51 KANGWFETN
+51 
-60 LSNANAGGG
+60 G
-69 AQIVEAYT
+69 AQVVEAYT

-90 VGDAHKVCTL
+90 VGAAHKVCTL

-122 DQAPQDDR
+122 DQAPQNDR
-130 EPVEVFISHKSLPYG
+130 EPVGVFVSHKPLPYG
-145 ASPIDNPEEVVATVA
+145 ASPIDNPDEVVATAA
-160 ANSEPLRI
+160 ANSEPLRTA
-168 KLLNLLRMKLKL
+168 LLNLFRMELRLRE
-180 QGVRRRNPLT
+180 VRRRNPLT
-190 GERETAPVSILV
+190 GDRETVLVGTLV

-214 ADDPE
+214 ADDLE
-219 YAQEQANEW
+219 YAQELADDW

-242 TKGGASATKHLA
+242 TTGGTSLTKHLA

-301 CFNRLDGGT
+301 CFNRLDDST

-340 LQDISHEVQN
+340 LQDISHEVQDA
-350 VDNASL
+350 DNASL
-356 TVIVISKCDA
+356 TVIAISKCDA
-366 IRYALEHASEDAPRG
+366 IRYALEHASENAPRG

-388 NDLIPKK
+388 NDLIPKE
-395 QAVPFVR
+395 QVGPFVR

-410 LSGRVEDSQP
+410 MSGRVEASQP

-425 VREFCNKFR
+425 VREFFDKFR
-434 MAPDTRIQDHV
+434 MAPGMQIHAT
-445 AASLLADLSDPRK
+445 ASLLADLSDPWK
-458 FWNLVMTGDE
+458 FWNLVMTGEE
-468 FDLTVNMFE
+468 FNLAVNMFT

-491 PGNLKPHS
+491 PSNLKPHS

-504 AASSWNRGI
+504 AASSWNRGV

-524 ACALASALLATIVS
+524 ACALASALLATIIS
-538 ENTVAQLNANARPTY
+538 ENTVAQLNASARPTY

-580 ALRHIIS
+580 ALRHVIS

>member
-1 MPFECPL
+1 MPLECPL
-8 CTSRRPFLRVEKFK
+8 CASRRPFLRVERFK
-22 NSYGDICVRVYQNT
+22 NSDGRIGVRAYQDT
-36 GGTAPWKANGFEAIW
+36 GGIAAWRANGFESIPSDA
-51 KANGWFETN
+51 
-60 LSNANAGGG
+60 G
-69 AQIVEAYT
+69 AQVVEAYT

-90 VGDAHKVCTL
+90 VGAAHKVCTL

-122 DQAPQDDR
+122 DQAPQNDR
-130 EPVEVFISHKSLPYG
+130 EPVGVFVSHKPLPYG
-145 ASPIDNPEEVVATVA
+145 ASPIDNPDEVVATAA
-160 ANSEPLRI
+160 ANSEPLRTA
-168 KLLNLLRMKLKL
+168 LLNLFRMELRLRE
-180 QGVRRRNPLT
+180 VRRRNPLT
-190 GERETAPVSILV
+190 GDRETVLVGTLV

-214 ADDPE
+214 ADDLE
-219 YAQEQANEW
+219 YAQELADDW
-228 GTNLRAPYLYPITL
+228 GTNLRAPYLYPITH
-242 TKGGASATKHLA
+242 TTDGFTRTKHLA

-301 CFNRLDGGT
+301 CFNRLDDST

-340 LQDISHEVQN
+340 LQDISHEVQDA
-350 VDNASL
+350 DNASL
-356 TVIVISKCDA
+356 TVIAISKCDA
-366 IRYALEHASEDAPRG
+366 IRYALEHASKDAPRG

-388 NDLIPKK
+388 NGLIPKE
-395 QAVPFVR
+395 QVGPFVR

-410 LSGRVEDSQP
+410 MSGRVEASQP

-425 VREFCNKFR
+425 VREFFDKFR
-434 MAPDTRIQDHV
+434 MAPGMQIHAT
-445 AASLLADLSDPRK
+445 ASLLADLSDPWK
-458 FWNLVMTGDE
+458 FWNLVMTGEE
-468 FDLTVNMFE
+468 FNLAVNMFT

-491 PGNLKPHS
+491 PSNLKPHS

-504 AASSWNRGI
+504 AASSWNRGV

-524 ACALASALLATIVS
+524 ACALASALLATIIS
-538 ENTVAQLNANARPTY
+538 ENTVAQLNASARPTY

>member
-1 MPFECPL
+1 MPLECPL
-8 CTSRRPFLRVEKFK
+8 CASRRPFLRVERFK
-22 NSYGDICVRVYQNT
+22 NSDGRIGVRAYQDT
-36 GGTAPWKANGFEAIW
+36 GGIAAWRANGFESIPSDA
-51 KANGWFETN
+51 
-60 LSNANAGGG
+60 G
-69 AQIVEAYT
+69 AQVVEAYT

-90 VGDAHKVCTL
+90 VGAAHKVCTL

-122 DQAPQDDR
+122 DQAPQNDR
-130 EPVEVFISHKSLPYG
+130 EPVGVFVSHKPLPYG
-145 ASPIDNPEEVVATVA
+145 ASPIDNPDEVVATAA
-160 ANSEPLRI
+160 ANSEPLRTA
-168 KLLNLLRMKLKL
+168 LLNLFRMELRLRE
-180 QGVRRRNPLT
+180 VRRRNPLT
-190 GERETAPVSILV
+190 GDRETVLVGTLV

-214 ADDPE
+214 ADDLE
-219 YAQEQANEW
+219 YAQELADDW

-242 TKGGASATKHLA
+242 TTGGTSLTKHLA

-301 CFNRLDGGT
+301 CFNRLDDST

-320 ETTTTRETMRA
+320 ETTTTRETMLA

-340 LQDISHEVQN
+340 LQDISHEVQDA
-350 VDNASL
+350 DNASL
-356 TVIVISKCDA
+356 TVIAISKCDA
-366 IRYALEHASEDAPRG
+366 IRYALEHASKDAPRG

-388 NDLIPKK
+388 NDLIPKE
-395 QAVPFVR
+395 QVGPFVR

-410 LSGRVEDSQP
+410 MSGRVEASQP
-420 MASAQ
+420 MSSAQ
-425 VREFCNKFR
+425 VREFFDKFR
-434 MAPDTRIQDHV
+434 MAPGMQIHAT
-445 AASLLADLSDPRK
+445 ASLLADLSDPWK
-458 FWNLVMTGDE
+458 FWNLVMTGEE
-468 FDLTVNMFE
+468 FNLAVNMFT
-477 LPGGAVTHT
+477 LPGGAVTRT

-491 PGNLKPHS
+491 PSNLKPHS

-504 AASSWNRGI
+504 AASSWNRGV

-524 ACALASALLATIVS
+524 ACALASALLATIIS
-538 ENTVAQLNANARPTY
+538 ENTVAQLNASARPTY

>member
-1 MPFECPL
+1 MPLECPL
-8 CTSRRPFLRVEKFK
+8 CVSRRPFLRVERFK
-22 NSYGDICVRVYQNT
+22 NSDGRIGVRAYQDT
-36 GGTAPWKANGFEAIW
+36 GGIAAWRANGFESIPSDA
-51 KANGWFETN
+51 
-60 LSNANAGGG
+60 G
-69 AQIVEAYT
+69 AQVVEAYT

-90 VGDAHKVCTL
+90 VGAAHKVCTL

-122 DQAPQDDR
+122 DQAPQNDR
-130 EPVEVFISHKSLPYG
+130 EPVGVFVSHKPLPYG
-145 ASPIDNPEEVVATVA
+145 ASPIDNPDEVVATAA
-160 ANSEPLRI
+160 ANSEPLRTA
-168 KLLNLLRMKLKL
+168 LLNLFRMELRLRE
-180 QGVRRRNPLT
+180 VRRRNPLT
-190 GERETAPVSILV
+190 GDRETVLVGTLV

-214 ADDPE
+214 ADDLE
-219 YAQEQANEW
+219 YAQELADDW

-242 TKGGASATKHLA
+242 TTGGISLTKHLA

-276 SDDDLS
+276 SDEDLS

-340 LQDISHEVQN
+340 LQDISHEVQDA
-350 VDNASL
+350 DNASL
-356 TVIVISKCDA
+356 TVIAISKCDA
-366 IRYALEHASEDAPRG
+366 IRYALEHASKDAPRG

-388 NDLIPKK
+388 NDLIPKE
-395 QAVPFVR
+395 QVGPFVR

-410 LSGRVEDSQP
+410 MSGRVEASQP
-420 MASAQ
+420 MSSAQ
-425 VREFCNKFR
+425 VREFFDKFR
-434 MAPDTRIQDHV
+434 MAPGMQIHAT
-445 AASLLADLSDPRK
+445 ASLLADLSDPWK
-458 FWNLVMTGDE
+458 FWNLVMTGEE
-468 FDLTVNMFE
+468 FNLAVNMFT

-491 PGNLKPHS
+491 PSNLKPHS

-504 AASSWNRGI
+504 AASSWNRGV

-524 ACALASALLATIVS
+524 ACALASALLATIIS
-538 ENTVAQLNANARPTY
+538 ENTVAQLNASARPTY

>member
-1 MPFECPL
+1 MPLECPL
-8 CTSRRPFLRVEKFK
+8 CASRRPFLRVERFK
-22 NSYGDICVRVYQNT
+22 NSDGRIGVRAYQDT
-36 GGTAPWKANGFEAIW
+36 GGIAAWRANGFESIPSDA
-51 KANGWFETN
+51 
-60 LSNANAGGG
+60 G
-69 AQIVEAYT
+69 AQVVEAYT

-90 VGDAHKVCTL
+90 VGAAHKVCTL

-122 DQAPQDDR
+122 DQAPQNDR
-130 EPVEVFISHKSLPYG
+130 EPVGVFISHKPLPYG
-145 ASPIDNPEEVVATVA
+145 ASPIDNPDEVVATAA
-160 ANSEPLRI
+160 ANSEPLRTA
-168 KLLNLLRMKLKL
+168 LLNLFRMELRLRE
-180 QGVRRRNPLT
+180 VRRRNPLT
-190 GERETAPVSILV
+190 GDRETVLVGTLV

-214 ADDPE
+214 ADDLE
-219 YAQEQANEW
+219 YAQELADDW

-242 TKGGASATKHLA
+242 TTGGISLTKHLA

-301 CFNRLDGGT
+301 CFNRLDDST

-340 LQDISHEVQN
+340 LQDISHEVQDA
-350 VDNASL
+350 DNASL
-356 TVIVISKCDA
+356 TVIAISKCDA
-366 IRYALEHASEDAPRG
+366 IRYALEHASKDAPRG

-388 NDLIPKK
+388 NDLIPKE
-395 QAVPFVR
+395 QVGPFVR

-410 LSGRVEDSQP
+410 MSGRVEASQP
-420 MASAQ
+420 IASAQ
-425 VREFCNKFR
+425 VREFFDKFR
-434 MAPDTRIQDHV
+434 MAPGMQIHAT
-445 AASLLADLSDPRK
+445 ASLLADLSDPWK
-458 FWNLVMTGDE
+458 FWNLVMTGEE
-468 FDLTVNMFE
+468 FNLAVNMFT

-491 PGNLKPHS
+491 PSNLKPHS

-504 AASSWNRGI
+504 AASSWNRGV

-524 ACALASALLATIVS
+524 ACALASALLATIIS
-538 ENTVAQLNANARPTY
+538 ENTVAQLNASARPTY

>member
-1 MPFECPL
+1 MSLECPL
-8 CTSRRPFLRVEKFK
+8 CASRRPFLRVERFK
-22 NSYGDICVRVYQNT
+22 NSDGRIGVRAYQDT
-36 GGTAPWKANGFEAIW
+36 GGIAAWRANGFESIPSDA
-51 KANGWFETN
+51 
-60 LSNANAGGG
+60 G
-69 AQIVEAYT
+69 AQVVEAYT

-90 VGDAHKVCTL
+90 VGAAHKVCTL

-130 EPVEVFISHKSLPYG
+130 EPVGVFISHKPLPYG
-145 ASPIDNPEEVVATVA
+145 ASPIDNPDEVVATAA
-160 ANSEPLRI
+160 ANSEPLRTA
-168 KLLNLLRMKLKL
+168 LLNLFRMELRLRE
-180 QGVRRRNPLT
+180 VRRRNPLT
-190 GERETAPVSILV
+190 GDRETVLVGTLV

-214 ADDPE
+214 ADDLE
-219 YAQEQANEW
+219 YAQELADDW

-242 TKGGASATKHLA
+242 TTGGISLTKHLA

-310 RSLALRPISD
+310 RDLALRPISD
-320 ETTTTRETMRA
+320 KTAATRETMRA
-331 ESSAITRKL
+331 ESSTITRKL
-340 LQDISHEVQN
+340 IQDISNEVQN
-350 VDNASL
+350 ANNGVL

-366 IRYALEHASEDAPRG
+366 IRYALERAPENAPRG
-381 QYDIGRW
+381 QYDISRW
-388 NDLIPKK
+388 NDLILKE
-395 QAVPFVR
+395 QVGPFVR
-402 SAKNALSR
+402 SANSALSW
-410 LSGRVEDSQP
+410 LSSRVEESQVR
-420 MASAQ
+420 ASIQ
-425 VREFCNKFR
+425 VREFFNKFR
-434 MAPDTRIQDHV
+434 MAPDTRIRDRI

-477 LPGGAVTHT
+477 LPGGSVTHT

-491 PGNLKPHS
+491 PGNLKPRS

-524 ACALASALLATIVS
+524 ACALASALLSTIIS
-538 ENTVAQLNANARPTY
+538 ENTVAQLNKNASPTY

>member
-1 MPFECPL
+1 MPLECPL
-8 CTSRRPFLRVEKFK
+8 CASRRPFLRVERFK
-22 NSYGDICVRVYQNT
+22 NSDGRIGVRAYQDT
-36 GGTAPWKANGFEAIW
+36 GGIAAWRANGFESIPSDA
-51 KANGWFETN
+51 
-60 LSNANAGGG
+60 G
-69 AQIVEAYT
+69 AQVVEAYT

-90 VGDAHKVCTL
+90 VGAAHKVCTL

-130 EPVEVFISHKSLPYG
+130 EPVGVFVSHKPLPYG
-145 ASPIDNPEEVVATVA
+145 ASPIDNPDEVVATAA
-160 ANSEPLRI
+160 ANSEPLRTA
-168 KLLNLLRMKLKL
+168 LLNLFRMELRLRE
-180 QGVRRRNPLT
+180 VRRRNPLT
-190 GERETAPVSILV
+190 GDRETVLVGTLV

-214 ADDPE
+214 ADDLE
-219 YAQEQANEW
+219 YAQELADDW

-242 TKGGASATKHLA
+242 TTGGTSLTKHLA

-301 CFNRLDGGT
+301 CFNRLDDST

-340 LQDISHEVQN
+340 LQDISHEVQDA
-350 VDNASL
+350 DNASL
-356 TVIVISKCDA
+356 TVIAISKCDA
-366 IRYALEHASEDAPRG
+366 IRYALEHASKDAPRG

-388 NDLIPKK
+388 NDLIPKE
-395 QAVPFVR
+395 QVGPFVR

-410 LSGRVEDSQP
+410 MSGRVEASQP

-425 VREFCNKFR
+425 VREFFDKFR
-434 MAPDTRIQDHV
+434 MAPGMQIHAT
-445 AASLLADLSDPRK
+445 ASLLADLSDPWK
-458 FWNLVMTGDE
+458 FWNLVMTGEE
-468 FDLTVNMFE
+468 FNLAVNMFT

-524 ACALASALLATIVS
+524 ACALASALLSTIIS

>member
-1 MPFECPL
+1 MPLECPL
-8 CTSRRPFLRVEKFK
+8 CASRRPFLRVERFK
-22 NSYGDICVRVYQNT
+22 NSDGRIGVRAYQDT
-36 GGTAPWKANGFEAIW
+36 GGIAAWRANGFESIPSDA
-51 KANGWFETN
+51 
-60 LSNANAGGG
+60 G
-69 AQIVEAYT
+69 AQVVEAYT

-90 VGDAHKVCTL
+90 VGAAHKVCTL

-122 DQAPQDDR
+122 DQAPQNDR
-130 EPVEVFISHKSLPYG
+130 EPVGVFISHKPLPYG
-145 ASPIDNPEEVVATVA
+145 ASPIDNPDEVVATAA
-160 ANSEPLRI
+160 ANSEPLRTA
-168 KLLNLLRMKLKL
+168 LLNLFRMELRLRE
-180 QGVRRRNPLT
+180 VRRRNPLT
-190 GERETAPVSILV
+190 GDRETVLVGTLV

-214 ADDPE
+214 ADDLE
-219 YAQEQANEW
+219 YAQELADDW

-242 TKGGASATKHLA
+242 TTGGISLTKHLA

-301 CFNRLDGGT
+301 CFNRLDDST

-340 LQDISHEVQN
+340 LQDISHEVQDA
-350 VDNASL
+350 DNASL
-356 TVIVISKCDA
+356 TVIAISKCDA
-366 IRYALEHASEDAPRG
+366 IRYALEHASKDAPRG

-388 NDLIPKK
+388 NDLIPKE
-395 QAVPFVR
+395 QVGPFVR

-410 LSGRVEDSQP
+410 MSGRVEASQP
-420 MASAQ
+420 IASSQ
-425 VREFCNKFR
+425 VREFFDKFR
-434 MAPDTRIQDHV
+434 MAPGMQIHAT
-445 AASLLADLSDPRK
+445 ASLLADLSDPWK
-458 FWNLVMTGDE
+458 FWNLVMTGEE
-468 FDLTVNMFE
+468 FNLAVNMFT

-491 PGNLKPHS
+491 PSNLKPHS

-504 AASSWNRGI
+504 AASSWNRGV

-524 ACALASALLATIVS
+524 ACALASALLATIIS
-538 ENTVAQLNANARPTY
+538 ENTVAQLNASARPTY

>member
-1 MPFECPL
+1 MPLECPL
-8 CTSRRPFLRVEKFK
+8 CASRRPFLRVERFK
-22 NSYGDICVRVYQNT
+22 NSDGRIGVRAYQDT
-36 GGTAPWKANGFEAIW
+36 GGIAAWRANGFESIPSD
-51 KANGWFETN
+51 T
-60 LSNANAGGG
+60 G
-69 AQIVEAYT
+69 AQVVEAYT

-90 VGDAHKVCTL
+90 VGAAHKVCTL

-122 DQAPQDDR
+122 DQAPQNDR
-130 EPVEVFISHKSLPYG
+130 EPVGVFVSHKPLPYG
-145 ASPIDNPEEVVATVA
+145 ASPIDNPDEVVATAA
-160 ANSEPLRI
+160 ANSEPLRTA
-168 KLLNLLRMKLKL
+168 LLNLFRMELRLRE
-180 QGVRRRNPLT
+180 VRRRNPLT
-190 GERETAPVSILV
+190 GDRETVLVGTLV

-214 ADDPE
+214 ADDLE
-219 YAQEQANEW
+219 YAQELADDW

-242 TKGGASATKHLA
+242 TTGGTSLTKHLA

-301 CFNRLDGGT
+301 CFNRLDDST

-340 LQDISHEVQN
+340 LQDISHEVQDA
-350 VDNASL
+350 DNASL
-356 TVIVISKCDA
+356 TVIAISKCDA
-366 IRYALEHASEDAPRG
+366 IRYALEHASENAPRG

-388 NDLIPKK
+388 NDLIPKE
-395 QAVPFVR
+395 QVGPFVR

-410 LSGRVEDSQP
+410 MSGRVEASQP

-425 VREFCNKFR
+425 VREFFDKFR
-434 MAPDTRIQDHV
+434 MAPGMQIHAT
-445 AASLLADLSDPRK
+445 ASLLADLSDPWK
-458 FWNLVMTGDE
+458 FWNLVMTGEE
-468 FDLTVNMFE
+468 FNLAVNMFT

-491 PGNLKPHS
+491 PSNLKPHS

-504 AASSWNRGI
+504 AASSWNRGV

-524 ACALASALLATIVS
+524 ACALASALLATIIS
-538 ENTVAQLNANARPTY
+538 ENTVAQLNASARPTY

>member
-1 MPFECPL
+1 MPLECPL
-8 CTSRRPFLRVEKFK
+8 CASRRPFLRVERFK
-22 NSYGDICVRVYQNT
+22 NSDGRIGVRAYQDT
-36 GGTAPWKANGFEAIW
+36 GGIAAWRANGFESIP
-51 KANGWFETN
+51 
-60 LSNANAGGG
+60 SDAG
-69 AQIVEAYT
+69 ARVVEAYT
-77 VCRNGHVALDDPG
+77 VCRNGHVALNDPG
-90 VGDAHKVCTL
+90 VGAAHKVCTL

-130 EPVEVFISHKSLPYG
+130 EPVGVFISHKPLPYG
-145 ASPIDNPEEVVATVA
+145 ASPIDNPDEVVATAA
-160 ANSEPLRI
+160 ANSEPLRTA
-168 KLLNLLRMKLKL
+168 LLNLFRMELRLRE
-180 QGVRRRNPLT
+180 VRRRNPLT
-190 GERETAPVSILV
+190 GDRETVLVGTLV

-214 ADDPE
+214 ADDLE
-219 YAQEQANEW
+219 YAQELADDW

-242 TKGGASATKHLA
+242 TTGGTSLTKHLA

-301 CFNRLDGGT
+301 CFNRLDDST

-340 LQDISHEVQN
+340 LQDISHEVQDA
-350 VDNASL
+350 DNASL
-356 TVIVISKCDA
+356 TVIAISKCDA
-366 IRYALEHASEDAPRG
+366 IRYALEHASKDAPRG

-388 NDLIPKK
+388 NDLIPKE
-395 QAVPFVR
+395 QVGPFVR

-410 LSGRVEDSQP
+410 MSGRVEASQP

-425 VREFCNKFR
+425 VREFFDKFR
-434 MAPDTRIQDHV
+434 MAPGMQIHAT
-445 AASLLADLSDPRK
+445 ASLLADLSDPWK
-458 FWNLVMTGDE
+458 FWNLVMTGEE
-468 FDLTVNMFE
+468 FNLAVNMFT
-477 LPGGAVTHT
+477 LPGGAVTRT

-491 PGNLKPHS
+491 PSNLKPHS

-504 AASSWNRGI
+504 AASSWNRGV

-524 ACALASALLATIVS
+524 ACALASALLATIIS
-538 ENTVAQLNANARPTY
+538 ENTVAQLNASARPTY

>member
-1 MPFECPL
+1 MPLECPL
-8 CTSRRPFLRVEKFK
+8 CASRRPFLRVERFK
-22 NSYGDICVRVYQNT
+22 NSDGRIGVRAYQDT
-36 GGTAPWKANGFEAIW
+36 GGIAAWRANGFESIPSDA
-51 KANGWFETN
+51 
-60 LSNANAGGG
+60 G
-69 AQIVEAYT
+69 AQVVEAYT

-90 VGDAHKVCTL
+90 VGAAHKVCTL

-130 EPVEVFISHKSLPYG
+130 EPVGVFISHKPLPYG
-145 ASPIDNPEEVVATVA
+145 ASPIDNPDEVVATAA
-160 ANSEPLRI
+160 ANSEPLRTA
-168 KLLNLLRMKLKL
+168 LLNLFRMELRLRE
-180 QGVRRRNPLT
+180 VRRRNPLT
-190 GERETAPVSILV
+190 GDRETVLVGTLV

-214 ADDPE
+214 ADDLE
-219 YAQEQANEW
+219 YAQELADDW

-242 TKGGASATKHLA
+242 TTDGTSLTKHLA

-301 CFNRLDGGT
+301 CFNRLDDST

-340 LQDISHEVQN
+340 LQDISHEVQDA
-350 VDNASL
+350 DNASL
-356 TVIVISKCDA
+356 TVIAISKCDA

-388 NDLIPKK
+388 NDLIPKE
-395 QAVPFVR
+395 QVGPFVR

-410 LSGRVEDSQP
+410 MSGRVEASQP

-425 VREFCNKFR
+425 VREFFDKFR
-434 MAPDTRIQDHV
+434 MAPGMQIHAT
-445 AASLLADLSDPRK
+445 ASLLADLSDPWK
-458 FWNLVMTGDE
+458 FWNLVMTGEE
-468 FDLTVNMFE
+468 FNLAVNMFT

-491 PGNLKPHS
+491 PSNLKPHS

-504 AASSWNRGI
+504 AASSWNRGV

-524 ACALASALLATIVS
+524 ACALVSALLATIIS
-538 ENTVAQLNANARPTY
+538 ENTVAQLNASARPTY

>member
-1 MPFECPL
+1 MPLECPL
-8 CTSRRPFLRVEKFK
+8 CASRRPFLRVERFK
-22 NSYGDICVRVYQNT
+22 NSDGRIGVRAYQDT
-36 GGTAPWKANGFEAIW
+36 GGIAAWRANGFESIPSDA
-51 KANGWFETN
+51 
-60 LSNANAGGG
+60 G
-69 AQIVEAYT
+69 AQVIEAYT

-90 VGDAHKVCTL
+90 VGAAHKVCTL

-130 EPVEVFISHKSLPYG
+130 EPVGVFISHKPLPYG
-145 ASPIDNPEEVVATVA
+145 ASPIDNPDEVVATAA
-160 ANSEPLRI
+160 ANSEPLRTA
-168 KLLNLLRMKLKL
+168 LLNLFRMELRLRE
-180 QGVRRRNPLT
+180 VRRRNPLT
-190 GERETAPVSILV
+190 GDRETVLVGTLV

-214 ADDPE
+214 ADDLE
-219 YAQEQANEW
+219 YAQELADDW

-242 TKGGASATKHLA
+242 TTGGTSLTKHLA

-301 CFNRLDGGT
+301 CFNRLDDST

-320 ETTTTRETMRA
+320 ETTTTRETMLA

-340 LQDISHEVQN
+340 LQDISHEVQDA
-350 VDNASL
+350 DNASL
-356 TVIVISKCDA
+356 TVIAISKCDA
-366 IRYALEHASEDAPRG
+366 IRYALEHASNDAPRG

-388 NDLIPKK
+388 NDLIPKE
-395 QAVPFVR
+395 QVGPFVR

-410 LSGRVEDSQP
+410 MSGRVEASQP
-420 MASAQ
+420 MSSAQ
-425 VREFCNKFR
+425 VREFFDKFR
-434 MAPDTRIQDHV
+434 MAPGMQIHAT
-445 AASLLADLSDPRK
+445 ASLLADLSDPWK
-458 FWNLVMTGDE
+458 FWNLVMTGEE
-468 FDLTVNMFE
+468 FNLAVNMFT
-477 LPGGAVTHT
+477 LPGGAVTRT

-491 PGNLKPHS
+491 PSNLKPHS

-504 AASSWNRGI
+504 AASSWNRGV

-524 ACALASALLATIVS
+524 ACALASALLATIIS

>member
-1 MPFECPL
+1 MPLECPL
-8 CTSRRPFLRVEKFK
+8 CASRRPFLRVERFK
-22 NSYGDICVRVYQNT
+22 NSDGRIGVRAYQDT
-36 GGTAPWKANGFEAIW
+36 GGIAAWRANGFESIPSDA
-51 KANGWFETN
+51 
-60 LSNANAGGG
+60 G
-69 AQIVEAYT
+69 AQVVEAYT

-90 VGDAHKVCTL
+90 VGAAHKVCTL

-130 EPVEVFISHKSLPYG
+130 EPVGVFVSHKPLPYG
-145 ASPIDNPEEVVATVA
+145 ASPIDNPDEVVATAA
-160 ANSEPLRI
+160 ANSEPLRTA
-168 KLLNLLRMKLKL
+168 LLNLFRMELRLRE
-180 QGVRRRNPLT
+180 VRRRNPLT
-190 GERETAPVSILV
+190 GDRETVLVGTLV

-214 ADDPE
+214 ADDLE
-219 YAQEQANEW
+219 YAQELADDW

-242 TKGGASATKHLA
+242 TTGGTSLTKHLA

-301 CFNRLDGGT
+301 CFNRLDDST

-340 LQDISHEVQN
+340 LQDISHEVQDA
-350 VDNASL
+350 DNASL
-356 TVIVISKCDA
+356 TVIAISKCDA
-366 IRYALEHASEDAPRG
+366 IRYALEHASKDAPRG

-388 NDLIPKK
+388 NDLIPKE
-395 QAVPFVR
+395 QVGPFVR

-410 LSGRVEDSQP
+410 MSGRVEASQP
-420 MASAQ
+420 IASAQ
-425 VREFCNKFR
+425 VREFFDKFR
-434 MAPDTRIQDHV
+434 MAPGMQIHAT
-445 AASLLADLSDPRK
+445 ASLLADLSDPWK
-458 FWNLVMTGDE
+458 FWNLVMTGEE
-468 FDLTVNMFE
+468 FNLAVNMFT
-477 LPGGAVTHT
+477 LPGGAVTRT

-491 PGNLKPHS
+491 PSNLKPHS

-504 AASSWNRGI
+504 AASSWNRGV

-524 ACALASALLATIVS
+524 ACALASALLATIIS
-538 ENTVAQLNANARPTY
+538 ENTVAQLNASARPTY

>member
-1 MPFECPL
+1 MPLECPL
-8 CTSRRPFLRVEKFK
+8 CASRRPFLRVERFK
-22 NSYGDICVRVYQNT
+22 NSDGRIGVRAYQDT
-36 GGTAPWKANGFEAIW
+36 GGIAAWRANGFESIPSDA
-51 KANGWFETN
+51 
-60 LSNANAGGG
+60 G
-69 AQIVEAYT
+69 AQVVEAYT
-77 VCRNGHVALDDPG
+77 VCRNGHVALNDPG
-90 VGDAHKVCTL
+90 VGAAHKVCTL

-130 EPVEVFISHKSLPYG
+130 EPVGVFISHKPLPYG
-145 ASPIDNPEEVVATVA
+145 ASPIDNPDEVVATAA
-160 ANSEPLRI
+160 ANSEPLRTA
-168 KLLNLLRMKLKL
+168 LLNLFRMELRLRE
-180 QGVRRRNPLT
+180 VRRRNPLT
-190 GERETAPVSILV
+190 GDRETVLVGTLV

-214 ADDPE
+214 ADDLE
-219 YAQEQANEW
+219 YAQELADDW

-242 TKGGASATKHLA
+242 TTGGTSLTKHLA

-301 CFNRLDGGT
+301 CFNRLDDST

-340 LQDISHEVQN
+340 LQDISHEVQDA
-350 VDNASL
+350 DNASL
-356 TVIVISKCDA
+356 TVIAISKCDA
-366 IRYALEHASEDAPRG
+366 IRYALEHASKDAPRG

-388 NDLIPKK
+388 NDLIPKE
-395 QAVPFVR
+395 QVGPFVR

-410 LSGRVEDSQP
+410 MSGRVEASQP

-425 VREFCNKFR
+425 VREFFDKFR
-434 MAPDTRIQDHV
+434 MAPGMQIHAT
-445 AASLLADLSDPRK
+445 ASLLADLSDPWK
-458 FWNLVMTGDE
+458 FWNLVMTGEE
-468 FDLTVNMFE
+468 FNLAVNMFT
-477 LPGGAVTHT
+477 LPGGAVTRT

-491 PGNLKPHS
+491 PSNLKPHS

-504 AASSWNRGI
+504 AASSWNRGV

-524 ACALASALLATIVS
+524 ACALASALLATIIS
-538 ENTVAQLNANARPTY
+538 ENTVAQLNASARPTY

>member
-1 MPFECPL
+1 MPLECPL
-8 CTSRRPFLRVEKFK
+8 CASRRPFLRVERFK
-22 NSYGDICVRVYQNT
+22 NSDGRIGVRAYQDT
-36 GGTAPWKANGFEAIW
+36 GGIAAWRANGFESIPSDA
-51 KANGWFETN
+51 
-60 LSNANAGGG
+60 G
-69 AQIVEAYT
+69 AQVVEAYT

-90 VGDAHKVCTL
+90 VGAAHKVCTL

-122 DQAPQDDR
+122 DQAPQNDR
-130 EPVEVFISHKSLPYG
+130 EPVGVFVSHKPLPYG
-145 ASPIDNPEEVVATVA
+145 ASPIDNPDEVVATAA
-160 ANSEPLRI
+160 ANSEPLRTA
-168 KLLNLLRMKLKL
+168 LLNLFRMELRLRE
-180 QGVRRRNPLT
+180 VRRRNPLT
-190 GERETAPVSILV
+190 GDRETVLVGTLV

-214 ADDPE
+214 ADDLE
-219 YAQEQANEW
+219 YAQELADDW

-242 TKGGASATKHLA
+242 TTGGISLTKHLA

-340 LQDISHEVQN
+340 LQDISHEVQDA
-350 VDNASL
+350 DNASL
-356 TVIVISKCDA
+356 TVIAISKCDA
-366 IRYALEHASEDAPRG
+366 IRYALEHASKDAPRG

-388 NDLIPKK
+388 NGLIPKE
-395 QAVPFVR
+395 QVGPFVR

-410 LSGRVEDSQP
+410 MSGRVEASQP

-425 VREFCNKFR
+425 VREFFDKFR
-434 MAPDTRIQDHV
+434 MAPGMQIHAT
-445 AASLLADLSDPRK
+445 ASLLADLSDPWK
-458 FWNLVMTGDE
+458 FWNLVMTGEE
-468 FDLTVNMFE
+468 FNLAVNMFT

-491 PGNLKPHS
+491 PSNLKPHS

-504 AASSWNRGI
+504 AASSWNRGV

-524 ACALASALLATIVS
+524 ACALASALLATIIS
-538 ENTVAQLNANARPTY
+538 ENTVAQLNASARPTY

>member
-1 MPFECPL
+1 MPLECPL
-8 CTSRRPFLRVEKFK
+8 CASRRPFLRVERFK
-22 NSYGDICVRVYQNT
+22 NSDGRIGVRAYQDT
-36 GGTAPWKANGFEAIW
+36 GGIAAWRANGFESIPSDA
-51 KANGWFETN
+51 
-60 LSNANAGGG
+60 G
-69 AQIVEAYT
+69 AQVVEAYT
-77 VCRNGHVALDDPG
+77 VCRNGHVALNDPG
-90 VGDAHKVCTL
+90 VGAAHKVCTL

-130 EPVEVFISHKSLPYG
+130 EPVGVFISHKPLPYG
-145 ASPIDNPEEVVATVA
+145 ASPIDNPDEVVATAA
-160 ANSEPLRI
+160 ANSEPLRTA
-168 KLLNLLRMKLKL
+168 LLNLFRMELRLRE
-180 QGVRRRNPLT
+180 VRRRNPLT
-190 GERETAPVSILV
+190 GDRETVLVGTLV

-214 ADDPE
+214 ADDLE
-219 YAQEQANEW
+219 YAQELADDW

-242 TKGGASATKHLA
+242 TTGGTSLTKHLA

-340 LQDISHEVQN
+340 LQDISHEVQDA
-350 VDNASL
+350 DNASL
-356 TVIVISKCDA
+356 TVIAISKCDA
-366 IRYALEHASEDAPRG
+366 IRYALEHASKDAPRG

-388 NDLIPKK
+388 NDLIPKE
-395 QAVPFVR
+395 QVGPFVR

-410 LSGRVEDSQP
+410 MSGRVEASQP

-425 VREFCNKFR
+425 VREFFDKFR
-434 MAPDTRIQDHV
+434 MAPGMQIHAT
-445 AASLLADLSDPRK
+445 ASLLADLSDPWK
-458 FWNLVMTGDE
+458 FWNLVMTGEE
-468 FDLTVNMFE
+468 FNLAVNMFT
-477 LPGGAVTHT
+477 LPGGAVTRT

-491 PGNLKPHS
+491 PSNLKPHS

-504 AASSWNRGI
+504 AASSWNRGV

-524 ACALASALLATIVS
+524 ACALASALLATIIS
-538 ENTVAQLNANARPTY
+538 ENTVAQLNASARPTY

>member
-1 MPFECPL
+1 MPLECPL
-8 CTSRRPFLRVEKFK
+8 CASRRPFLRVERFK
-22 NSYGDICVRVYQNT
+22 NSDGRIGVRAYQDT
-36 GGTAPWKANGFEAIW
+36 GGIAAWRANGFESIPSDA
-51 KANGWFETN
+51 
-60 LSNANAGGG
+60 G
-69 AQIVEAYT
+69 AQVVEAYT

-90 VGDAHKVCTL
+90 VGAAHKVCTL

-122 DQAPQDDR
+122 DQAPQNDR
-130 EPVEVFISHKSLPYG
+130 EPVGVFVSHKPLPYG
-145 ASPIDNPEEVVATVA
+145 ASPIDNPDEVVATAA
-160 ANSEPLRI
+160 ANSEPLRTA
-168 KLLNLLRMKLKL
+168 LLNLFRMELRLRE
-180 QGVRRRNPLT
+180 VRRRNPLT
-190 GERETAPVSILV
+190 GDRETVLVGTLV

-214 ADDPE
+214 ADDLE
-219 YAQEQANEW
+219 YAQELADDW

-242 TKGGASATKHLA
+242 TTGGISLTKHLA

-301 CFNRLDGGT
+301 CFNRLDDST

-340 LQDISHEVQN
+340 LQDISHEVQDA
-350 VDNASL
+350 DNASL
-356 TVIVISKCDA
+356 TVIAISKCDA
-366 IRYALEHASEDAPRG
+366 IRYALEHASENAPRG

-388 NDLIPKK
+388 NDLIPKE
-395 QAVPFVR
+395 QVGPFVR

-410 LSGRVEDSQP
+410 MSGRVEASQP

-425 VREFCNKFR
+425 VREFFDKFR
-434 MAPDTRIQDHV
+434 MAPGMQIHAT
-445 AASLLADLSDPRK
+445 ASLLADLSDPWK
-458 FWNLVMTGDE
+458 FWNLVMTGEE
-468 FDLTVNMFE
+468 FNLAVNMFT

-491 PGNLKPHS
+491 PSNLKPHS

-504 AASSWNRGI
+504 AASSWNRGV

-524 ACALASALLATIVS
+524 ACALASALLATIIS
-538 ENTVAQLNANARPTY
+538 ENTVAQLNASARPTY

>member
-1 MPFECPL
+1 MPLECPL
-8 CTSRRPFLRVEKFK
+8 CASRRPFLRVERFK
-22 NSYGDICVRVYQNT
+22 NSDGRIGVRAYQDT
-36 GGTAPWKANGFEAIW
+36 GGIAAWRANGFESIP
-51 KANGWFETN
+51 
-60 LSNANAGGG
+60 SDAG
-69 AQIVEAYT
+69 ARVVEAYT
-77 VCRNGHVALDDPG
+77 VCRNGHVALNDPG
-90 VGDAHKVCTL
+90 VGAAHKVCTL

-130 EPVEVFISHKSLPYG
+130 EPVGVFISHKPLPYG
-145 ASPIDNPEEVVATVA
+145 ASPIDNPDEVVATAA
-160 ANSEPLRI
+160 ANSEPLRTA
-168 KLLNLLRMKLKL
+168 LLNLFRMELRLRE
-180 QGVRRRNPLT
+180 VRRRNPLT
-190 GERETAPVSILV
+190 GDRETVLVGTLV

-214 ADDPE
+214 ADDLE
-219 YAQEQANEW
+219 YAQELADDW

-242 TKGGASATKHLA
+242 TTGGISLTKHLA

-301 CFNRLDGGT
+301 CFNRLDDST

-340 LQDISHEVQN
+340 LQDISHEVQDA
-350 VDNASL
+350 DNASL
-356 TVIVISKCDA
+356 TVIAISKCDA
-366 IRYALEHASEDAPRG
+366 IRYALEHASKDAPRG

-388 NDLIPKK
+388 NGLIPKE
-395 QAVPFVR
+395 QVGPFVR

-410 LSGRVEDSQP
+410 MSGRVEASQP

-425 VREFCNKFR
+425 VREFFDKFR
-434 MAPDTRIQDHV
+434 MAPGMQIHAT
-445 AASLLADLSDPRK
+445 ASLLADLSDPWK
-458 FWNLVMTGDE
+458 FWNLVMTGEE
-468 FDLTVNMFE
+468 FNLAVNMFT

-491 PGNLKPHS
+491 PSNLKPHS

-504 AASSWNRGI
+504 AASSWNRGV

-524 ACALASALLATIVS
+524 ACALASALLATIIS
-538 ENTVAQLNANARPTY
+538 ENTVAQLNASARPTY